1 MLVNEG
7 FLHCVLLYLNEKCAN
22 ALFLLSCSITRFRI
36 LLRHHARASLQL
48 YAESFYRDGFLRNTL
63 LGKKPEEHLNLER
76 KEITPIIRKL
86 NAFTEKVREDIEKKR
101 ISEADGQKLIL
112 KAIMMVRLLTTT

>member
-1 MLVNEG
+1 M
-7 FLHCVLLYLNEKCAN
+7 
-22 ALFLLSCSITRFRI
+22 
-36 LLRHHARASLQL
+36 
-48 YAESFYRDGFLRNTL
+48 
-63 LGKKPEEHLNLER
+63 LGKKHEELLSLPGT
-76 KEITPIIRKL
+76 EITPLVKKL

>member
-7 FLHCVLLYLNEKCAN
+7 FIHCVLLYLNKKCAN
-22 ALFLLSCSITRFRI
+22 ASFLLFCSVTGFKI
-36 LLRHHARASLQL
+36 LLRHNARASLQL
-48 YAESFYRDGFLRNTL
+48 YAESFYRDRFLRNTL
-63 LGKKPEEHLNLER
+63 LRKKSEELLNLER

-112 KAIMMVRLLTTT
+112 KATMMVSMLTKI

>member
-1 MLVNEG
+1 
-7 FLHCVLLYLNEKCAN
+7 
-22 ALFLLSCSITRFRI
+22 
-36 LLRHHARASLQL
+36 
-48 YAESFYRDGFLRNTL
+48 L
-63 LGKKPEEHLNLER
+63 LGKKPEELLNLER

-101 ISEADGQKLIL
+101 ISEADGQELIL